1 MVFPI
6 ITCEFLKSLTS
17 TLSQMEIY
25 PASKETIVKPG
36 ILTKAFWVCIQTV
49 AMALTSLVQTEKKLE
64 VSTNV
69 KYIAATSRASKLQ
82 IFKVRPGWDLNPG
95 HPHESLN
102 I

>member
-36 ILTKAFWVCIQTV
+36 FLGIQNV
-49 AMALTSLVQTEKKLE
+49 AMALTSSDQITEDWRFPKM
-64 VSTNV
+64 
-69 KYIAATSRASKLQ
+69 
-82 IFKVRPGWDLNPG
+82 
-95 HPHESLN
+95 
-102 I
+102 